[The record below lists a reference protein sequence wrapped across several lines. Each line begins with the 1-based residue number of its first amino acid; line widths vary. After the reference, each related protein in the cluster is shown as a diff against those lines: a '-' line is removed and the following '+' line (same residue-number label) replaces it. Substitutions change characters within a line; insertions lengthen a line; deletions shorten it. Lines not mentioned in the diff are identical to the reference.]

1 MSDLHSDS
9 DRLPAALERGP
20 LVLHAGPGVELT
32 REQFFRLCTLNR
44 DLRLERSA
52 GGDIIVM
59 PPAGGK
65 TGARNSNLLLQVAAW
80 AKADGM
86 GVTFD
91 SSTGFELPDGAT
103 RSPDVAWVRRM
114 RLVTLSAEQKERFL
128 PLCPDFV
135 IELLSPSDCLSLTQ
149 AKMDEYLANGTQ
161 LGWLIDP
168 AARRA
173 YVYHAGAAVE
183 TLDSP
188 SHLHGD
194 PVLAG
199 FVLDLAPVW
208 EPGF

>member
-1 MSDLHSDS
+1 MSELHSDS
-9 DRLPAALERGP
+9 DRLPGVLQHGP
-20 LVLHAGPGVELT
+20 LVLHAGPGVGLT
-32 REQFFRLCTLNR
+32 KEQFFRLSTLNR

-65 TGARNSNLLLQVAAW
+65 TGARNSNLVMQVATW
-80 AKADGM
+80 AKVDGT

-103 RSPDVAWVRRM
+103 RSPDVAWVRRA
-114 RLVTLSAEQKERFL
+114 RLVTLTAEQKERFL

-135 IELLSPSDCLSLTQ
+135 VELLSPSDSRSLTQ
-149 AKMDEYLANGTQ
+149 EKMEEYLANGTE

-168 AARRA
+168 AQHRVDIYRA
-173 YVYHAGAAVE
+173 GGAVE
-183 TLDSP
+183 RRDHP
-188 SHLHGD
+188 SDLRGD
-194 PVLAG
+194 PLLAG
-199 FVLDLAPVW
+199 LVLDLAPVW

>member
-1 MSDLHSDS
+1 MSELHSDS
-9 DRLPAALERGP
+9 ERLPAALERGP

-65 TGARNSNLLLQVAAW
+65 TGARSSNLLLQVAVW
-80 AKADGM
+80 ARADGT

-91 SSTGFELPDGAT
+91 SSTGFELPDGAI
-103 RSPDVAWVRRM
+103 RSPDVAWVRRT
-114 RLVTLSAEQKERFL
+114 RLLVLTAEQKERFL

-135 IELLSPSDCLSLTQ
+135 IELLSPSDSLSLMQ
-149 AKMDEYLANGTQ
+149 EKMDAYIANGTQ

-168 AARRA
+168 AQRRA
-173 YVYHAGAAVE
+173 YVYQPATTVE
-183 TLDSP
+183 QLEGP
-188 SHLHGD
+188 SSLRGD
-194 PVLAG
+194 PLLAG

>member
-1 MSDLHSDS
+1 MSELHSDS

-20 LVLHAGPGVELT
+20 LVLHAGRGVELT

-59 PPAGGK
+59 PPAGGL

-80 AKADGM
+80 ARADGT

-91 SSTGFELPDGAT
+91 SSTGFELPNGAT
-103 RSPDVAWVRRM
+103 RSPDVAWVRRT
-114 RLVTLSAEQKERFL
+114 RLSPLTAEQKERFL

-135 IELLSPSDCLSLTQ
+135 IELLSPSDSLSLTQ
-149 AKMDEYLANGTQ
+149 EKMDEYVATGTE

-168 AARRA
+168 AQRRVHIYRPGVA
-173 YVYHAGAAVE
+173 IEH
-183 TLDSP
+183 LDRP
-188 SHLHGD
+188 SALHGD
-194 PVLAG
+194 PILAG
-199 FVLDLAPVW
+199 LVLDLAPVW